1 MTLPTIQRSFG
12 SSVNGYITA
21 LDRYTDE
28 QFAAKPSPEAWSLAQ
43 MYEHLYLATTY
54 FFLAN
59 AKRCTEKRK
68 GQIGGEPNELGRT
81 LFQYN
86 SFPPVKLRPPD
97 SLRTPEPVGR
107 SRDEYQTLFA
117 QLVSSSDALLEAIAA
132 DDGTYKTLQPTF
144 GWLSAREWYHVGEMH
159 LRHHHRQ
166 QQELEAWLATSSLH
180 PLK

>member
-1 MTLPTIQRSFG
+1 MTLPEIQHSFDV
-12 SSVNGYITA
+12 SVNGYLAA

-28 QFAAKPSPEAWSLAQ
+28 QFAARPSAEAWSLAQ

-68 GQIGGEPNELGRT
+68 GQEGGELNDLGRN
-81 LFQYN
+81 LFKYN

-97 SLRTPEPVGR
+97 SLRAPEPVGR
-107 SRDEYQTLFA
+107 SRDEYRTLFQ
-117 QLVSSSDALLEAIAA
+117 QLIPSSDALMEAIAA
-132 DDGTYKTLQPTF
+132 DDGTYKALQPAF
-144 GWLSAREWYHVGEMH
+144 GWLTAREWYHVGEMH

-166 QQELEAWLATSSLH
+166 QQELEAWLATSPS
-180 PLK
+180 